1 MIKSLDLKPI
11 KTALFTNEIALAT
24 DKEILRLV
32 NFPGPKLMKILSIS
46 LTFNFFLF
54 KNLIINSTNL
64 SKFSLLFICLL
75 VYDCLSAMI
84 TKTILSL
91 AASIIKFIFIYL
103 FFLNAYAETVNK
115 KYEPEEKG
123 ILALMYHRF
132 EENKYPSTNIKI
144 DIFKKHLKI
153 IRANNFSILNPKNF
167 ELEFN
172 KVSKEKKILI
182 TIDDA
187 FSSFYLNAW
196 PILKKD
202 RIPFILFVSTESVG
216 KKGYMNWDEILEI
229 SKEDFVFIG
238 NHSHSHEY
246 LVKYNFEKFEEDIIK
261 SIKIFKN
268 KLGYNS
274 KFFSYPFG
282 EYTLEQK
289 NYITKNFDYAF
300 GQHSGVIDLNK
311 DKYELPRFPIN
322 EKYGDLERFEFLIN
336 LLPIQYKNII
346 PEEKF
351 LLDTNNPPELII
363 EFFKDQPK
371 VDKINC
377 FSNEGGEWKNS
388 KLKYKENKI
397 EVIFLEKFLPRRG
410 RINCSM
416 QDKDG
421 WRWFGSQFT
430 LN

>member
-1 MIKSLDLKPI
+1 M
-11 KTALFTNEIALAT
+11 ALAT

-32 NFPGPKLMKILSIS
+32 NLPGPRLTKILQIS
-46 LTFNFFLF
+46 VILIFFIF
-54 KNLIINSTNL
+54 KNFKSSFIKL

-75 VYDCLSAMI
+75 VYDCSPAMI
-84 TKTILSL
+84 TKTIFSL
-91 AASIIKFIFIYL
+91 AASIIKFIIFYL
-103 FFLNAYAETVNK
+103 FFLNAYADTVNK
-115 KYEPEEKG
+115 KYEPNEKG

-144 DIFKKHLKI
+144 NIFQKHLDI
-153 IRANNFSILNPKNF
+153 IKENNFSFLNPKNF

-172 KVSKEKKILI
+172 KVSREKKILL

-187 FSSFYLNAW
+187 FSSFYLKAW
-196 PILKKD
+196 PILKRDK
-202 RIPFILFVSTESVG
+202 IPFILFVSTESVG
-216 KKGYMNWDEILEI
+216 KNGYMNWNEIIEI

-246 LVKYNFEKFEEDIIK
+246 LVKYEFKKFREDIIK
-261 SIKIFKN
+261 SRNIFEEN
-268 KLGYNS
+268 LGYNS

-282 EYTLEQK
+282 EYSLEQK
-289 NYITKNFDYAF
+289 KYITENFDYAF

-322 EKYGDLERFEFLIN
+322 EKYGDLERFKFLIN
-336 LLPIQYKNII
+336 LLPIQYKVII

-351 LLDTNNPPELII
+351 LLDNNNPPDLII
-363 EFFKDQPK
+363 EFFNDQPNIN
-371 VDKINC
+371 KINC
-377 FSNEGGEWKNS
+377 FSNEGGKWKDS
-388 KLKYKENKI
+388 KLIYEKNRIK
-397 EVIFLEKFLPRRG
+397 VIFTEKFLPRRG

-416 QDKDG
+416 QDEDG
-421 WRWFGSQFT
+421 WRWFGTQFT